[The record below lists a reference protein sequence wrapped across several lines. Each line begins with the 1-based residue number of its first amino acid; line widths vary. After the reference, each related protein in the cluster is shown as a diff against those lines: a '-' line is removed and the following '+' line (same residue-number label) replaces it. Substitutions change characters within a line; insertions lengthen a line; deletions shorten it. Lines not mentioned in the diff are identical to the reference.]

1 MFVVLAFGPAVATA
15 EGWEDRRSSFSK
27 ESTGGKYLLP
37 LVERGIAAGYP
48 GDKGI
53 ENNPAVVFHETF
65 EEGLINDLGERWTSI
80 SNKDHRVLA
89 LVSDAPPGSPG
100 KRCLQMTATKGH
112 DTGGHLWKLLDTGYD
127 RLYARFYV
135 KFAPDAPY
143 VHHFVHMGGRFNSPP
158 WPMGGAGSRPDG
170 TISFSTSMD
179 LVGRDVVDPPG
190 AWSFYSYWCEM
201 HSWQTPEGESD
212 GRSNGF
218 YGNLFGPVEP
228 LQAKRGEWQCVEIM
242 IKLNDPEQSNGEQA
256 FWIDGKLVER
266 YGPETI
272 EGTWFKDM
280 FRRSGVF
287 NTDPKPFEGFRWRTD
302 DRVKINTFWLQY
314 YLAHVFENDYNPHD
328 PEIPYNDN
336 IARVHFD
343 NVVLAT
349 EYIGPIVSELP
360 DSGQTGCDF
369 NGDGQATVADV
380 IKLILMQRQDP
391 ADLRTDYNGDES
403 CTITDAIALLLD
415 IMAGKCSIPGGAEL
429 STAGSGAPREN
440 PLLRGAPAVGAR
452 RAVPVRGVSF
462 LRSQ

>member
-1 MFVVLAFGPAVATA
+1 MKKNILLGTLLFLAVLCVAALTGKLVAQGGETSTA
-15 EGWEDRRSSFSK
+15 ALDDKPGF
-27 ESTGGKYLLP
+27 L
-37 LVERGIAAGYP
+37 GIAARYP
-48 GDKGI
+48 GDEGI
-53 ENNPAVVFHETF
+53 EQDSAGVFSDNF
-65 EEGLINDLGERWTSI
+65 ESGSVADFSQRWTSI
-80 SNKDHRVLA
+80 SNLDNYVLKLLNDTTA
-89 LVSDAPPGSPG
+89 VTAG
-100 KRCLQMTATKGH
+100 KRCLEMKATKGH
-112 DTGGHLWKLLDTGYD
+112 DNGGHLWKLLDTGCD

-143 VHHFVHMGGRFNSPP
+143 VHHFVHMGGQFLSQD

-170 TISFSTSMD
+170 ASSFSTSMD

-212 GRSNGF
+212 GRPNAF

-242 IKLNDPEQSNGEQA
+242 IKLNDPEQRNGEEA
-256 FWIDGKLVER
+256 FWIDGKLAER
-266 YGPETI
+266 YGPGTI
-272 EGTWFKDM
+272 VGTWFRDM

-336 IARVHFD
+336 IARVYFD

-349 EYIGPIVSELP
+349 EYIGPVATTAEKP
-360 DSGQTGCDF
+360 GCDY
-369 NGDGQATVADV
+369 NGDGQASIFDV
-380 IKLILMQRQDP
+380 IKLIKLCMSDP
-391 ADLRTDYNGDES
+391 PDTIADYNSDGYCNVSDVLS
-403 CTITDAIALLLD
+403 LLLD
-415 IMAGKCSIPGGAEL
+415 IVRGKC
-429 STAGSGAPREN
+429 
-440 PLLRGAPAVGAR
+440 
-452 RAVPVRGVSF
+452 
-462 LRSQ
+462 